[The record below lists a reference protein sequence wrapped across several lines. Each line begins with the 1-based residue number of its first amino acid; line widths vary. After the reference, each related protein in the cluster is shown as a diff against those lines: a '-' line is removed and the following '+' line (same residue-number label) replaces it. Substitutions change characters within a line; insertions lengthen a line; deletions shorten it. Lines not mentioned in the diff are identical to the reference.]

1 MKANPIPDD
10 HLLRVH
16 VGKPELALIE
26 LAIIEF
32 GRILTARDTVTYRYT
47 PHLPA

>member
-26 LAIIEF
+26 LAKF